1 MRSTHR
7 TKKHIHTKNCTDA
20 VHHQHM
26 RTRMKSRKFQL
37 SIVDK
42 LVFVAGPMIPVA
54 IIPTAYAVWIQN
66 QVEGIALPTWIILSM
81 TSIIMAIYA
90 ILHREKALI
99 LTYIPLF
106 FLNIS
111 VVIGVLLKT

>member
-1 MRSTHR
+1 MGKINKD
-7 TKKHIHTKNCTDA
+7 KKHTHTKNCTDA
-20 VHHQHM
+20 IHHKHM
-26 RTRMKSRKFQL
+26 RSRLTSRTFQL

-42 LVFVAGPMIPVA
+42 LVFIAGPMIPVA
-54 IIPTAYAVWIQN
+54 IIPTAYSVWIQN
-66 QVEGIALPTWIILSM
+66 QVEGIALPTWIILSF
-81 TSIIMAIYA
+81 TSVIMAIYA

-106 FLNIS
+106 FLNAS